1 MPDLADNPGGGNL
14 VRFSGSF
21 IETGS
26 GPGGLSRAGGIDLAI
41 GGGWRRRRD
50 LRRRPEAR

>member
-1 MPDLADNPGGGNL
+1 LPDLADNPGGGNL

-21 IETGS
+21 IETG
-26 GPGGLSRAGGIDLAI
+26 PGAVGLSRDAGIDLAI
-41 GGGWRRRRD
+41 GGWRRRCD